1 MPPEQ
6 ANPQT
11 AVTDCLIIGGG
22 PAGLTAALYLAR
34 FRRSCLVVDAGSS
47 RAAWIPRSRNYPG
60 FPPGISGNDLLARLR
75 EQAAGYGA
83 RLEHGQVEHIEPHVE
98 GFSVRYGERS
108 CITRRIILATGI
120 EDRLPDMPDIEP
132 AIHAGKVRLCAICD
146 GYEVDGDNVAVYG
159 EAESAITHAVFLRT
173 FTDRVTVVVHG
184 DQAACEQAI
193 ALAEHYAIR
202 VIGDRVESMQPCENG
217 IDLLTCRGERHNF
230 DIIYPSLGARF
241 RSELALQLGLDCDEC
256 GGVKVDQHLQ
266 TSLRGLYAIG
276 DVTLGLKQ
284 ISVAIGQAAQA
295 ATAVHNSLE
304 ANPWGGSRQA
314 ADQPGAATARNDNES
329 LPDQP

>member
-1 MPPEQ
+1 M
-6 ANPQT
+6 
-11 AVTDCLIIGGG
+11 
-22 PAGLTAALYLAR
+22 
-34 FRRSCLVVDAGSS
+34 
-47 RAAWIPRSRNYPG
+47 
-60 FPPGISGNDLLARLR
+60 
-75 EQAAGYGA
+75 
-83 RLEHGQVEHIEPHVE
+83 
-98 GFSVRYGERS
+98 RYGERS

-217 IDLLTCRGERHNF
+217 IDLLTCRGDGTISTSSTPAWAHAF
-230 DIIYPSLGARF
+230 ARSW
-241 RSELALQLGLDCDEC
+241 RCSWVWTA
-256 GGVKVDQHLQ
+256 
-266 TSLRGLYAIG
+266 TN
-276 DVTLGLKQ
+276 
-284 ISVAIGQAAQA
+284 AA
-295 ATAVHNSLE
+295 V
-304 ANPWGGSRQA
+304 
-314 ADQPGAATARNDNES
+314 
-329 LPDQP
+329 